1 MKKIFHKTNLYITC
15 CRPRQWMKNLL
26 CISAFIIT
34 PVSLQGNIETLFYTT
49 ISFIFASS
57 FIYVINDLL
66 DIESDK
72 EHPIKKFR
80 PIAFGSIKITE
91 ALILSILLLFIS
103 IGSALNANNQVLYT
117 IITYIALHLI
127 YCFWGKNKSIA
138 DIFFIA
144 SGFILR
150 AYAGVVSL
158 NASPSPWFL
167 ITAGSLALFLA
178 IQKRKSELIRVSK
191 KNVEVNLTR
200 KVLLSYNEKFLDN
213 IEMLSLN
220 SGFISYMLWASG
232 PQLNGANTS
241 NMLITCPILLM
252 GIFRYQLISQKS
264 KDGILIGESPTRILF
279 NDKGIQLILFTL
291 IIMSWFIIR
300 LT

>member
-34 PVSLQGNIETLFYTT
+34 PVSLQGNIETLFLTT

-80 PIAFGSIKITE
+80 PIAFGSIKMNE
-91 ALILSILLLFIS
+91 ALILSILLFFIS
-103 IGSALNANNQVLYT
+103 IGSALNANNEVFFT
-117 IITYIALHLI
+117 IIALHLI

-158 NASPSPWFL
+158 NTSPSPWFL

-178 IQKRKSELIRVSK
+178 IQKRKSELIRVSETSSQI
-191 KNVEVNLTR
+191 NSSR
-200 KVLLSYNEKFLDN
+200 KVLMSYNEKFLEN

-232 PQLNGANTS
+232 PILNGASTS
-241 NMLITCPILLM
+241 NMLITCPVLLM
-252 GIFRYQLISQKS
+252 GIFRYQLISQKR
-264 KDGILIGESPTRILF
+264 KDGILIGESPTKVLF
-279 NDKGIQLILFTL
+279 NDKGIQFILASL
-291 IIMSWFIIR
+291 IIMSWFIMR
-300 LT
+300 LM